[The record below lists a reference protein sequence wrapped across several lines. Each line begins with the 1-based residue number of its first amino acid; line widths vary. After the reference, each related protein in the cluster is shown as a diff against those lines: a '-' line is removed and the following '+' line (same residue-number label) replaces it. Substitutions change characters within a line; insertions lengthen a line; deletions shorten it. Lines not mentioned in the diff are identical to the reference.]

1 MIALVRQGFVLGS
14 ASQAQDTDYVS
25 QTPEVSKVGGMSPT
39 GITVLKQRL
48 PWEKA
53 HSLVMRLLEQSGT
66 SPHICNATPSMVC
79 QKIAPQIILL

>member
-1 MIALVRQGFVLGS
+1 MITSGRQGFVVGS
-14 ASQAQDTDYVS
+14 ASQAQDADYVS

-39 GITVLKQRL
+39 GISVLKQRL

-53 HSLVMRLLEQSGT
+53 HSFVMRLLEQNDT